1 MQSESFFLSCHGKKF
16 KIIGSRKYQTRS
28 PDGYADSDET
38 TPFPNRGSNST
49 RQISAAVVAVSINGS
64 EMPFSKE
71 EDKKILNFI
80 IDNNFERDV
89 DRIVTWWLMRFFCE
103 HSFYFQKVHV
113 TLCLYTLLSLTTQ
126 I

>member
-1 MQSESFFLSCHGKKF
+1 M
-16 KIIGSRKYQTRS
+16 
-28 PDGYADSDET
+28 
-38 TPFPNRGSNST
+38 
-49 RQISAAVVAVSINGS
+49 SINGS

-89 DRIVTWWLMRFFCE
+89 DRIVTWRLMRFFCE